1 MLGLRFS
8 MGVLALVALLGTV
21 QGFAG
26 EENRPQ
32 RGQFNA
38 EEFRARMAE
47 NMKKSL
53 GVTDEEFTALQPKID
68 AVQKAQGNARVGG
81 GFGFGGGFG
90 GNRGNRGNRGN
101 GGTGGDAAAPATPP
115 QRPPLPENATDLQKK
130 SRELSELLDN
140 KEADPKAV
148 KDKLTEVRDLRE
160 KAKAELK
167 KAQDEL
173 KELLTPKQ
181 EAQLVMMGLLE

>member
-1 MLGLRFS
+1 MLGLRYS
-8 MGVLALVALLGTV
+8 MGALALVALLSTV

-26 EENRPQ
+26 EEAGKQ
-32 RGQFNA
+32 RGQFNP

-47 NMKKSL
+47 RMKENL
-53 GVTDEEFTALQPKID
+53 GLSDDEFKAIQPKID

-81 GFGFGGGFG
+81 GGFGGFGGGRG
-90 GNRGNRGNRGN
+90 GRGQGGGGN
-101 GGTGGDAAAPATPP
+101 GGEAAKTDGPR
-115 QRPPLPENATDLQKK
+115 QRQPLPENATDLQKK

-148 KDKLTEVRDLRE
+148 KDKLAEVRDLRE
-160 KAKAELK
+160 KAKVELK
-167 KAQDEL
+167 KAQDDL
-173 KELLTPKQ
+173 KEVLTPKQ

>member
-1 MLGLRFS
+1 MMGSRFT
-8 MGVLALVALLGTV
+8 MGALALVALLGTV

-53 GVTDEEFTALQPKID
+53 GVTDEEFAALQPKID

-81 GFGFGGGFG
+81 GGFGGFG
-90 GNRGNRGNRGN
+90 GRGQRGNRP
-101 GGTGGDAAAPATPP
+101 GGTGGDTAAPATPP

-140 KEADPKAV
+140 KEADPKVV
-148 KDKLTEVRDLRE
+148 KDKLTEVRDLRD

>member
-1 MLGLRFS
+1 MLRIS
-8 MGVLALVALLGTV
+8 MGALALVALVGTV

-26 EENRPQ
+26 EGDRPQ
-32 RGQFNA
+32 RGQFNP
-38 EEFRARMAE
+38 EEFRARMQE
-47 NMKKSL
+47 GMKKSL
-53 GVTDEEFTALQPKID
+53 GLTDEEFTALQPKID

-81 GFGFGGGFG
+81 GGFGGGFG
-90 GNRGNRGNRGN
+90 GFGGGRGGRGQGN
-101 GGTGGDAAAPATPP
+101 GGNGGDAAKAEAPK
-115 QRPPLPENATDLQKK
+115 RPPLPENATELQKK

-140 KEADPKAV
+140 KDADAKVV

-160 KAKAELK
+160 KARAELK

-181 EAQLVMMGLLE
+181 EAQLMMMGLLE

>member
-1 MLGLRFS
+1 MLGLRYS
-8 MGVLALVALLGTV
+8 MGALALVALLGTV

-26 EENRPQ
+26 EEGGKQ
-32 RGQFNA
+32 RGQFNP

-47 NMKKSL
+47 RMKENL
-53 GVTDEEFTALQPKID
+53 GLSEDEFKAIQPKID
-68 AVQKAQGNARVGG
+68 AVQKAQGAARVGG
-81 GFGFGGGFG
+81 GGFGGFG
-90 GNRGNRGNRGN
+90 GRGGRGNRP
-101 GGTGGDAAAPATPP
+101 GGTGGDAAAAPATP
-115 QRPPLPENATDLQKK
+115 PPLPENATDLQKK
-130 SRELSELLDN
+130 SRELSDLLAN

-148 KDKLTEVRDLRE
+148 KDKLAEVRDLRD
-160 KAKAELK
+160 KAKVDLK